1 MSDQFPH
8 KQSAHC
14 ENGVISGLLRYQGSA
29 VSEPMVFGIGS
40 GLLFCHI
47 PFLMVDQAPA
57 FTYRSMPGQIFRSFT
72 KRVGIKMEQRKFKD
86 HKEAQRALDANLD
99 QGRPVGLQV
108 GVYNLPYFPPEYR
121 FHFNAHNLIV
131 YGKRGDRYL
140 ISDPVMEV
148 VTELSEAELEKV
160 RFAKGAFAPKG
171 QMYFPVSVPEEVD
184 WRSAIRKGVSRTAQT
199 MLAPVP
205 IVGYRGIHY
214 TANLIRKWPAK
225 VGNKKANH
233 YLGQIVRMQEEIG
246 TGGGGFRYIFAAFLQ
261 EASKLAEHPEWM
273 PMSHR
278 MTAIGDQWRDFALAA
293 SRIYR
298 DRNAPVGSYNEV
310 AAMLDE
316 LAEQEKQFFQDLKKT
331 V

>member
-72 KRVGIKMEQRKFKD
+72 KRVGIKMEQRKFND

-121 FHFNAHNLIV
+121 FHFSF
-131 YGKRGDRYL
+131 G
-140 ISDPVMEV
+140 S
-148 VTELSEAELEKV
+148 
-160 RFAKGAFAPKG
+160 F
-171 QMYFPVSVPEEVD
+171 
-184 WRSAIRKGVSRTAQT
+184 
-199 MLAPVP
+199 
-205 IVGYRGIHY
+205 
-214 TANLIRKWPAK
+214 
-225 VGNKKANH
+225 
-233 YLGQIVRMQEEIG
+233 
-246 TGGGGFRYIFAAFLQ
+246 FL
-261 EASKLAEHPEWM
+261 PC
-273 PMSHR
+273 
-278 MTAIGDQWRDFALAA
+278 
-293 SRIYR
+293 
-298 DRNAPVGSYNEV
+298 
-310 AAMLDE
+310 
-316 LAEQEKQFFQDLKKT
+316 
-331 V
+331 